1 MRRALITLSV
11 FGLVALASPL
21 AVSADEGS
29 FASAGGGVSVNVP
42 TAADD
47 DSQSALVIAM
57 GGDPTDAPL
66 PSQLPA
72 LAGDEALGAVLAS
85 IAP

>member
-1 MRRALITLSV
+1 MRRAFIALSV

-29 FASAGGGVSVNVP
+29 FVSAGSGVSVNVP

-47 DSQSALVIAM
+47 DSQAAMVIDIC
-57 GGDPTDAPL
+57 GDPADAPL
-66 PSQLPA
+66 PSHLPA
-72 LAGDEALGAVLAS
+72 LAGEEALGAVLAS